1 MTEDRHAH
9 ETTSHAVAEKTK
21 EIRKGQ
27 RWDVG
32 YNKLVI
38 SVGCYVQTFGT
49 KGVKEHAYFLKDI
62 GDARRIR
69 KRILELFEIASL
81 PTTSHEMKKKL
92 LRFAV
97 VGGGPTGM
105 EFAAEMSDLV
115 RVDLRKIYPDL
126 VGRVEIIVFDVAPR
140 VLSMFD
146 KSLGDYAMK
155 IYKREGINIKT
166 SHHVEELRPGSPK
179 GAQVQNFR
187 EDNEPESCYTITT
200 KEEGEIGIGMCVWST
215 GNMMNPLVQKTT
227 SKTHQL
233 PPSSLKLMP
242 CEPPPPDE
250 NCTWTIDRN
259 EKTGA
264 LLVDSKFRLQLTQ
277 SLSSQSNS
285 DNPST
290 LGACL
295 PNVFALGDNASLRN
309 HVLPATAQTANQQAR
324 WLAKHLN
331 SDTRS
336 LDDSP
341 GFNFKDMGVMT
352 YLGDAKALVQA
363 PGGEKGLGRWFKG
376 LRGRAAWLVWR
387 GAYLGLS
394 VSWRNRVL
402 IPVYW

>member
-1 MTEDRHAH
+1 MTR
-9 ETTSHAVAEKTK
+9 
-21 EIRKGQ
+21 
-27 RWDVG
+27 
-32 YNKLVI
+32 
-38 SVGCYVQTFGT
+38 
-49 KGVKEHAYFLKDI
+49 
-62 GDARRIR
+62 
-69 KRILELFEIASL
+69 
-81 PTTSHEMKKKL
+81 
-92 LRFAV
+92 
-97 VGGGPTGM
+97 
-105 EFAAEMSDLV
+105 
-115 RVDLRKIYPDL
+115 
-126 VGRVEIIVFDVAPR
+126 
-140 VLSMFD
+140 
-146 KSLGDYAMK
+146 
-155 IYKREGINIKT
+155 
-166 SHHVEELRPGSPK
+166 SHHVEELRPGSP
-179 GAQVQNFR
+179 GNTQVQDVR
-187 EDNEPESCYTITT
+187 DDNEPESCYTITT
-200 KEEGEIGIGMCVWST
+200 KEEGEMGIGMCVWST

-227 SKTHQL
+227 SKTHQR
-233 PPSSLKLMP
+233 PPSSLKLIP
-242 CEPPPPDE
+242 GEPPPSDE
-250 NCTWTIDRN
+250 NDTWTLDRN
-259 EKTGA
+259 ERTGA

-290 LGACL
+290 PSACL

-336 LDDSP
+336 LDDSS